1 MTPDEVLR
9 LAALLSR
16 KIMDRRPEIQENT
29 RYYKGT
35 EGRMKFASDEFRDYF
50 ARRFAGFSDN
60 WCMPVAQA
68 PIERANHLGIR
79 LPGEKTFDSDLAR
92 MWERNDADRGL
103 SEALLMMTI
112 AKRSF
117 GLVSPTPVGA
127 RITFENPDSAAIV
140 YDAITRER
148 KAGLAIWQDD
158 TTEFASL
165 YLPNSVLSL
174 KRDRR
179 GVPATDH
186 YIWPAVDGWTF
197 DDSNGQIEV
206 PNPLGVVPLVE
217 FRNQALLDDDPISDI
232 AGVKAMQDSIN
243 LVWAYLLNALDY
255 ASLPARVVTGAD
267 VPKEPILDEA
277 GQIIGDRPIELD
289 RLVHDRITFLPGDN
303 TKIAEWTAANLDVY
317 SKVIEHAIE
326 HVAAQTRTPAHYLI
340 AGGNTPATGYELSE
354 AGLVSKASERINYA
368 TPSVREL
375 YRLSALAEGDTAKA
389 AKIAEARVLWKKP
402 QFRSESQLMD
412 GLGKMRAAGFPFQ
425 WIAEEYGLSPADVDR
440 VMEMVKA
447 EQADPYAQLLAAT
460 DAAAVSAS
468 VPAPMMKGAP
478 GAATAAP
485 VVG

>member
-1 MTPDEVLR
+1 VGEGRNELRLHVIDNSPEVSMTPDEVLR

-267 VPKEPILDEA
+267 VPKEPSST
-277 GQIIGDRPIELD
+277 RPG
-289 RLVHDRITFLPGDN
+289 RSSVTVRSNSTGSS
-303 TKIAEWTAANLDVY
+303 TTASRSCRAT
-317 SKVIEHAIE
+317 
-326 HVAAQTRTPAHYLI
+326 TRRSPNGRPRTS
-340 AGGNTPATGYELSE
+340 TCTRRS
-354 AGLVSKASERINYA
+354 SS
-368 TPSVREL
+368 TPS
-375 YRLSALAEGDTAKA
+375 ST
-389 AKIAEARVLWKKP
+389 
-402 QFRSESQLMD
+402 SQH
-412 GLGKMRAAGFPFQ
+412 R
-425 WIAEEYGLSPADVDR
+425 
-440 VMEMVKA
+440 
-447 EQADPYAQLLAAT
+447 
-460 DAAAVSAS
+460 
-468 VPAPMMKGAP
+468 PAPRR
-478 GAATAAP
+478 TT
-485 VVG
+485 